1 MIHAIFYLP
10 IMVDTLVRNEP
21 QNVRMS
27 IITVDLYFDNK
38 GVIAG
43 FLA

>member
-1 MIHAIFYLP
+1 
-10 IMVDTLVRNEP
+10 MVDTLVRNEP

-27 IITVDLYFDNK
+27 IITVDIYFDNK

-43 FLA
+43 FFSITANHLFYH